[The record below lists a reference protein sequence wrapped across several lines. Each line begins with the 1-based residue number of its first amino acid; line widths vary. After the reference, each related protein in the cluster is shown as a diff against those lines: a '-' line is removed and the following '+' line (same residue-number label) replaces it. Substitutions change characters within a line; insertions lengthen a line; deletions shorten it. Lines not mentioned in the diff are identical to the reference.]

1 MGLEPTLVC
10 AISSPAGVGC
20 GILATLK
27 GAPCILVPLH
37 VIGGPE
43 NARRVRIAAEVGGKV
58 TRLRL
63 RPPPSEG
70 WRLSSPEPPRGRAP
84 DVNRMDYVIA
94 PIHELPATIDAR
106 TLTALDACDP
116 PTFVPPEST
125 SERTRRVEIVAAP
138 ASWLRA
144 GPRDEQT
151 TTNGRSTGTE
161 DVAGHP
167 AAAEHGH
174 PAAAEHGRDGIDAIR
189 THLGRLAGIDCAERL
204 TVRYDARL
212 TPGTSGAAVFETS
225 DDGTSRRLVAMH
237 RAGDPGGEGSSS
249 SRDAEGLSI
258 ADIMRDVAEIT
269 AERAVR
275 TGASAGHLRAAA
287 SELLLRPAATSRDGY
302 ESRGRRCRAGA
313 AALRAAAEHP
323 HRASRAARDLSGGG
337 GDVHEGADALLSALE
352 KWKELSATRS
362 VRFADAAAHLVGS
375 LARAE
380 LGEALRY
387 ETDELLLDVLL
398 KHEKVEAIVSKTLWA
413 LRLRM
418 KRRGGVNP
426 ALDRL
431 IEQATSRL
439 RGARNDGE
447 ESSVHRELSLLDA
460 LMTSKRHTIA

>member
-27 GAPCILVPLH
+27 GAPCIIVPLH

-43 NARRVRIAAEVGGKV
+43 NARTVRIAAEVGGKV
-58 TRLRL
+58 THLRL

-116 PTFVPPEST
+116 PTFVPPECE
-125 SERTRRVEIVAAP
+125 ERTRRVEVVAAP
-138 ASWLRA
+138 ASWLRV
-144 GPRDEQT
+144 GPRDERT
-151 TTNGRSTGTE
+151 TTNGRSTGT
-161 DVAGHP
+161 D
-167 AAAEHGH
+167 AA
-174 PAAAEHGRDGIDAIR
+174 HGRDGIDAIR
-189 THLGRLAGIDCAERL
+189 THLGRLTSYCAEVS
-204 TVRYDARL
+204 VRYDARL

-237 RAGDPGGEGSSS
+237 RAGDPGGEGSS
-249 SRDAEGLSI
+249 RDAEGLSI

-275 TGASAGHLRAAA
+275 TGASAGDLRAAA
-287 SELLLRPAATSRDGY
+287 SELLLRPAATADGY
-302 ESRGRRCRAGA
+302 ESRGGRCRAAA

-362 VRFADAAAHLVGS
+362 VRFADAAAHLAGS

-380 LGEALRY
+380 LGEASRY

-413 LRLRM
+413 LRQRM

-431 IEQATSRL
+431 IEQTTSRL